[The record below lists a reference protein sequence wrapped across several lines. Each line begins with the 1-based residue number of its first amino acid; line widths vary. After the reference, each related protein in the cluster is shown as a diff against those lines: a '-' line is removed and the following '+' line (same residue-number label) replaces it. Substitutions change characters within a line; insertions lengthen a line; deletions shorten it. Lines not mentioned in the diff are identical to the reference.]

1 MKQQIALGVLA
12 LTLAG
17 LPAMAGAQETASDAV
32 AAPSPWYMG
41 VGFSKNVARVPQS
54 TVDGAGASVIA
65 GLGQPPLN
73 FVVDATVV
81 EKGDRKSG
89 AKILV
94 GYAFSRNFALEG
106 TYLPDVKST
115 VDFDFRFGLS
125 SVGVFSM
132 RYQMEALS
140 LDAVGSFPVGEKWS
154 VLGRAGVSLGRTR
167 IRFEGSPV
175 SLIASSDDR
184 TKTKIYAKF
193 GAGMQ
198 YDFLANMGLR
208 AEWEHYQFPDPFA
221 SEKIKV
227 DAFTASLI
235 YRF

>member
-1 MKQQIALGVLA
+1 MKQQTALGVLA

-17 LPAMAGAQETASDAV
+17 LHAMAGAQETASDVV

-41 VGFSKNVARVPQS
+41 VGFSKNVAKIPQS
-54 TVDGAGASVIA
+54 TVDAVGAAIVA

-73 FVVDATVV
+73 LVVDATVI
-81 EKGDRKSG
+81 EKDERNSG
-89 AKILV
+89 AKIMV
-94 GYAFSRNFALEG
+94 GYAFSPKFALEG
-106 TYLPDVKST
+106 TYLPEVKST
-115 VDFDFRFGLS
+115 VDYDFRSGLN

-132 RYQMEALS
+132 RYQMEAFS
-140 LDAVGSFPVGEKWS
+140 LDAVGSIPLGEKWS
-154 VLGRAGVSLGRTR
+154 VLGRVGVSLGRTR
-167 IRFEGSPV
+167 VQYEGSPV
-175 SLIASSDDR
+175 TLLASSDER
-184 TKTKIYAKF
+184 TKTQFNAKF

-208 AEWEHYQFPDPFA
+208 AEWENYRFADPTA

-227 DAFTASLI
+227 NSFSASFI